1 MLNATKIRLYPTEKQ
16 GNALAVQFG
25 CARWAWNEALA
36 KSQALYRDTGK
47 MLNYHAMSI
56 RLPTLKKEFE
66 WLADADSQAL
76 QQSLQNL
83 SRAFENFFAKRASYP
98 RFKSKHGRQSIQYP
112 QRVKLDG
119 TRIYLPKVGWT
130 KCVVH
135 REIVG
140 RIKTVTVSRNACG
153 HFYAAILTEDDI
165 QQTNV
170 STIGKAVGIDV
181 GLTHLAITSDG
192 AKFDNPRHLRKAER
206 NLKRKQRK
214 LSRKK
219 KGSNRRDKAR
229 RLVARAH
236 ERVACARKDYLHKLS
251 RRIVNENQVIAVE
264 DLHVKGMLKNHKL
277 ARAVSDVGFGMLIG
291 FLEYKAAREGKAFV
305 KCGRWFPSTKTC
317 SECGCVTETKAL
329 DVRSW
334 DCPHCGAHHDRD
346 INAAKN
352 IRDEGLRI
360 LAGGLPATAR
370 GGNVSHVGRRK
381 PSVRAVAS
389 EARSPRLQ
397 AGE

>member
-1 MLNATKIRLYPTEKQ
+1 MLNATRIRIYPSKRQ
-16 GNALAVQFG
+16 AQALVVQFG

-36 KSQALYRDTGK
+36 KSQGLYRATGK
-47 MLNYHAMSI
+47 GLNYHAMAV
-56 RLPTLKKEFE
+56 RLPKLKHEYE
-66 WLADADSQAL
+66 WLKDADSQAL

-83 SRAFENFFAKRASYP
+83 ARAFDNFFAKRGRYP

-112 QRVKLDG
+112 QRVKLEG
-119 TRIYLPKVGWT
+119 SRIYLPKVGWV
-130 KCVVH
+130 KCVMH
-135 REIVG
+135 REVVG
-140 RIKTVTVSRNACG
+140 RIKTVTISRNACG
-153 HFYAAILTEDDI
+153 QFHASILTDDGLALPS
-165 QQTNV
+165 V
-170 STIGKAVGIDV
+170 STEGKAIGIDV

-192 AKFDNPRHLRKAER
+192 SKFDNPRHLRKAQR
-206 NLKRKQRK
+206 NLKRKQQS

-219 KGSNRRDKAR
+219 KGSNRRNKAR
-229 RLVARAH
+229 QLVARAH
-236 ERVACARKDYLHKLS
+236 ERIACARKDYLHKLS
-251 RRIVNENQVIAVE
+251 RRIVNENQVITVE

-277 ARAVSDVGFGMLIG
+277 ARAVSNVGWGMFVN

-305 KCGRWFPSTKTC
+305 KCDRWFPSTKTC

-346 INAAKN
+346 VNAAKN

-360 LAGGLPATAR
+360 LAGGLPAAAR
-370 GGNVSHVGRRK
+370 GGNVSHGVRRK
-381 PSVRAVAS
+381 PHVRAVAS